1 MRFTLSLP
9 LLPLLPLLL
18 VSMAGVATAAEP
30 DAHLAAAFDPSCAV
44 DQETLD
50 AARGGFLTGDG
61 LMVNLGLERMV
72 SINGNVVERSELQ
85 LGDVGKLA
93 RGEASL
99 SSEAVGQLRLIQNG
113 DVRTVTGNAQNLLG
127 GTVIQNSLNDQMIR
141 NQTSINATVNTAGM
155 LRALNFGTS
164 LNNALST
171 AVAPR

>member
-1 MRFTLSLP
+1 MRFTLSRP
-9 LLPLLPLLL
+9 LLSLLL
-18 VSMAGVATAAEP
+18 ASIAGVVNAAEP
-30 DAHLAAAFDPSCAV
+30 DLPLPVAFDASCAV

-50 AARGGFLTGDG
+50 QARGGFLTADG
-61 LMVNLGLERMV
+61 LMVNLGFERMV
-72 SINGNVVERSELQ
+72 SINGNVVERTELQ

-93 RGEASL
+93 RGETSL
-99 SSEAVGQLRLIQNG
+99 SSETVGQLRLIQNG
-113 DVRTVTGNAQNLLG
+113 DVRTMAGNAQNLLG

>member
-18 VSMAGVATAAEP
+18 VSMAGVVNAAEP
-30 DAHLAAAFDPSCAV
+30 DAHLAAFDASCAV

-93 RGEASL
+93 RGETSL

>member
-18 VSMAGVATAAEP
+18 VSMAGVVNAAEP
-30 DAHLAAAFDPSCAV
+30 DAHLAAFDASCAV

-93 RGEASL
+93 RGETSL

-164 LNNALST
+164 LNNALTT

>member
-1 MRFTLSLP
+1 MRFTLS
-9 LLPLLPLLL
+9 LPLLPLLL
-18 VSMAGVATAAEP
+18 VSMAGVVTAAEP
-30 DAHLAAAFDPSCAV
+30 DAHLAAVFDASCAV

-61 LMVNLGLERMV
+61 LMVNLGLERLV

-113 DVRTVTGNAQNLLG
+113 DVRTMAGNAQNLLG
-127 GTVIQNSLNDQMIR
+127 GTIIQNSLNDQTIR
-141 NQTSINATVNTAGM
+141 NQTAINATVNTGGM
-155 LRALNFGTS
+155 LRALNVGAS